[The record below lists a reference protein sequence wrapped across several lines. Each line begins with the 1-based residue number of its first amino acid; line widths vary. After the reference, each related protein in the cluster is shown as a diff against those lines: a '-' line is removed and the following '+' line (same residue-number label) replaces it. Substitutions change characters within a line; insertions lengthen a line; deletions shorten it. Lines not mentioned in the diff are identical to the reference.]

1 MPDVHFIGDLTHV
14 ANDDYNEVSVTF
26 ALVPG
31 SSAWFL
37 KEGIGYG
44 ETHSI
49 KSSQKDCLI
58 LNYPLDAHYEI
69 TSSEGWPFLVCEV
82 NFDALFE
89 LLSWCQLL
97 YSKSLFAWFLFN
109 FPHLLHSC

>member
-1 MPDVHFIGDLTHV
+1 MPDVHFIGELTHV
-14 ANDDYNEVSVTF
+14 ANDDYTEVSVTF

-37 KEGIGYG
+37 KEGSAYG
-44 ETHSI
+44 ETHSV

-82 NFDALFE
+82 DVC
-89 LLSWCQLL
+89 LLSALL
-97 YSKSLFAWFLFN
+97 YSHCLS
-109 FPHLLHSC
+109 HLKL